1 MAPLPTKHMQ
11 ALRTKGL
18 NRTKGLK
25 INFTFK
31 DMLEEALGV
40 GVQGGM
46 R

>member
-11 ALRTKGL
+11 AL
-18 NRTKGLK
+18 RTKGLK